1 MIAESANQQSVTFP
15 QEATPIFDLVAKMVS
30 RAQAEDEH
38 DLDREAGL
46 VTSA

>member
-30 RAQAEDEH
+30 RTQTADEH
-38 DLDREAGL
+38 ELDREAGL
-46 VTSA
+46 ATSV

>member
-30 RAQAEDEH
+30 RTQTEDERE
-38 DLDREAGL
+38 LDREAGL
-46 VTSA
+46 ATSV

>member
-30 RAQAEDEH
+30 RTRTEDQQE
-38 DLDREAGL
+38 LDREAGL
-46 VTSA
+46 ATSA